1 MNTKDIISK
10 LKEAFNDLVNVSP
23 ASPVALMDATLM
35 DGTSIQV
42 TEMAVGGI
50 VTMNGTPAAA
60 GEYELSDG
68 TYLVVGDNGAITE
81 IKPKADVAVEP
92 VAPDAPA
99 MMSEDIA
106 AKFSAFET
114 STTEK
119 FSSYEAKFADY
130 EARLQKATKVIE
142 GLLSLTQTLADTPT
156 GVADA
161 SIKTS
166 NSFVAEP
173 KAKNYDL
180 LFN

>member
-1 MNTKDIISK
+1 MNIKETISK

-35 DGTSIQV
+35 DGTTIQI
-42 TEMAVGGI
+42 TDMAVGGI
-50 VTMNGTPAAA
+50 VTMNGTPAPA

-68 TYLVVGDNGAITE
+68 TYIVVGDNGAITE
-81 IKPKADVAVEP
+81 IKPMADVSVEP
-92 VAPDAPA
+92 VAPAAPA
-99 MMSEDIA
+99 MMSEDFA
-106 AKFSAFET
+106 AKFVAFET

-142 GLLSLTQTLADTPT
+142 GLLSLTQTLAETPT

-161 SIKTS
+161 SIKTT
-166 NSFVAEP
+166 NSFVEEP
-173 KAKNYDL
+173 KKKNYDL